1 MKRALERAFITLENA
16 YIVMNRMLLEMNVKC
31 ASDEVLERNDK
42 HVLGTWKKEDLC
54 HELLEIW
61 LNCVLLLNGK
71 HDV

>member
-1 MKRALERAFITLENA
+1 
-16 YIVMNRMLLEMNVKC
+16 MNRMLLEMNVKC